1 MSEQLDP
8 LRNREAF
15 ILGKVIDSGKSVN
28 KSLLKDLQF
37 ALLFFILLPVMVNT
51 NVCMLL
57 SDKLI
62 NNDSLGEA

>member
-15 ILGKVIDSGKSVN
+15 ILGKVIDSENSVN

-37 ALLFFILLPVMVNT
+37 ALLFSYPVTVSGSVLEPAVM
-51 NVCMLL
+51 
-57 SDKLI
+57 
-62 NNDSLGEA
+62 